1 MIYGEYNHLKPFN
14 FDLVKQTH
22 KIYMSHSID
31 KEIEKVSKTK
41 EILMLLGVIFIA
53 SNLRAPLTSVGPVI
67 GEISQSLALSN
78 TTAGLVTTIPLMA
91 FAFLSGMVPRFSRK
105 YGMEFVL
112 LLSLILLSIG
122 LLIRPLGTIVS
133 LFLGAALVGTAITVG
148 NVLMPAFIKNNFPH
162 KVGSMMGIY
171 SVAMNLTAALAA
183 GFSISL
189 GTYTAM
195 GWKGS
200 IGIWLVLS
208 LVTIFVWIPQVKKK
222 KVDPIKGNFAVEEQ
236 TVNLYKSGLAWAVT
250 VFMGVQSLL
259 FYCLAAWLPKVMQ
272 TWGMSVEDSGWIL
285 SYVQFAQL
293 PMTFIGAI
301 IASKMNN
308 QKLLALV
315 VGVLFMVGIG
325 GILLFRTDYILLW
338 CILIGLA
345 SGLAFSLSMLFFV
358 LRTRST
364 VQSAELSGM
373 AQSFGY
379 LIAACGPPIFGAL
392 FDLSKDWMYSLLFL
406 FIMSVTLLISG
417 IIAGRDTWVK

>member
-1 MIYGEYNHLKPFN
+1 MNNSLETN
-14 FDLVKQTH
+14 T
-22 KIYMSHSID
+22 
-31 KEIEKVSKTK
+31 EKVSKAK

-53 SNLRAPLTSVGPVI
+53 SNLRAPLTAVGPVI
-67 GEISQSLALSN
+67 GEISKSLALSN
-78 TTAGLVTTIPLMA
+78 TAAGLVTTIPLMA
-91 FAFLSGMVPRFSRK
+91 FALLSGMIPKVSRK

-112 LLSLILLSIG
+112 LLSLLLLSIG
-122 LLIRPLGTIVS
+122 LLIRPLGSIVS

-148 NVLMPAFIKNNFPH
+148 NVLMPAFIKNNFPT

-189 GTYTAM
+189 GSFTTM

-200 IGIWLVLS
+200 IGIWFALS
-208 LVTIFVWIPQVKKK
+208 LVTILVWIPQVKKK
-222 KVDPIKGNFAVEEQ
+222 KEDPIKGNFAVEEH

-259 FYCLAAWLPKVMQ
+259 FYCLAAWLPKIMQ

-301 IASKMNN
+301 IASKMKN

-315 VGVLFMVGIG
+315 VGVLFIVGIG
-325 GILLFRTDYILLW
+325 GIMIFRTDYIELW
-338 CILIGLA
+338 CVLIGLG

-358 LRTRST
+358 LRTKST

-392 FDLSKDWMYSLLFL
+392 FDFSKDWMYSLLFL
-406 FIMSVTLLISG
+406 LVMSITLLLSG
-417 IIAGRDTWVK
+417 VVAGRATWVK

>member
-1 MIYGEYNHLKPFN
+1 MQQINMSNTIPKHL
-14 FDLVKQTH
+14 
-22 KIYMSHSID
+22 
-31 KEIEKVSKTK
+31 EKTSKMK

-67 GEISQSLALSN
+67 GEISKALVLSN

-91 FAFLSGMVPRFSRK
+91 FAFLSGIVPRFSRK
-105 YGMEFVL
+105 YGMEVVL

-122 LLIRPLGTIVS
+122 LFIRPLGSIVS

-183 GFSISL
+183 GFSIRL
-189 GTYTAM
+189 GSTTAM

-200 IGIWLVLS
+200 IGIWLILS
-208 LVTIFVWIPQVKKK
+208 LVTILVWIPQVKKK
-222 KVDPIKGNFAVEEQ
+222 KEDKIKGDFALDEP
-236 TVNLYKSGLAWAVT
+236 TVKLYKSGLAWAVT

-259 FYCLAAWLPKVMQ
+259 FYCLAAWLPKIMQ

-308 QKLLALV
+308 QKGLALG
-315 VGVLFMVGIG
+315 VGVLFLT
-325 GILLFRTDYILLW
+325 GILGILIFRTQYIVLW

-345 SGLAFSLSMLFFV
+345 SGLAFSLSMLLFV

-364 VQSAELSGM
+364 VQASELSGM

-392 FDLSKDWMYSLLFL
+392 FDLSKDWIYSLVFL
-406 FIMSVTLLISG
+406 LVMSTTLLISG
-417 IIAGRDTWVK
+417 IIAGKESWVK

>member
-1 MIYGEYNHLKPFN
+1 MSNTIPK
-14 FDLVKQTH
+14 DL
-22 KIYMSHSID
+22 
-31 KEIEKVSKTK
+31 EKVSKTK

-67 GEISQSLALSN
+67 GEISKALALSN

-91 FAFLSGMVPRFSRK
+91 FAFLSGIVPKFSRK
-105 YGMEFVL
+105 YGMETVL
-112 LLSLILLSIG
+112 LLSLIVLSIG
-122 LLIRPLGTIVS
+122 LFIRPLGNLVS

-148 NVLMPAFIKNNFPH
+148 NVLMPAFIKNKFPH

-183 GFSISL
+183 GFSIRL
-189 GTYTAM
+189 GSSTAM

-200 IGIWLVLS
+200 IGIWLILS
-208 LVTIFVWIPQVKKK
+208 LVTILVWIPQVKKK
-222 KVDPIKGNFAVEEQ
+222 KEDKIKGDFAIDEPP
-236 TVNLYKSGLAWAVT
+236 VNLYKSGLAWAVT

-259 FYCLAAWLPKVMQ
+259 FYCLAAWLPKIMQ
-272 TWGMSVEDSGWIL
+272 TWGMSIEDSGWIL

-301 IASKMNN
+301 IASRMNN
-308 QKLLALV
+308 QKGLAFG
-315 VGVLFMVGIG
+315 VGVLFLI
-325 GILLFRTDYILLW
+325 GILGIIIFRTQYIVLW

-345 SGLAFSLSMLFFV
+345 SGLAFSLSMLLFV
-358 LRTRST
+358 LRTKST
-364 VQSAELSGM
+364 VQAAELSGM

-392 FDLSKDWMYSLLFL
+392 FDLSKDWMYSLVFL
-406 FIMSVTLLISG
+406 LVMATTLLISG
-417 IIAGRDTWVK
+417 VIAGKQSWVK